1 MRLFALVPFVLLCCA
16 SLHAAETPNSLAKI
30 STASVARG
38 QPLPSWAEPLLP
50 IPPSTSRDALVQRL
64 VETQVWTGF
73 GPTAILYNRA
83 IQINH
88 RAGLGE
94 IGQFALSFLPSHQSL
109 SLHRV
114 AILRGDAVLDRTA
127 TVDARLLERESEL
140 DNGTYGG
147 ETTVQLLL
155 DDVRVGDTLWVTY
168 TITGDNPVFGTH
180 WGDMFRWDSTWP
192 VVQRRLT
199 ISHPAGKP
207 LFWRQLGDVPAATLK
222 PVIERTGAIERLRF
236 AGRDIAPVLLENKMP
251 ASFIPVRVVQF
262 SDFASWQDVAH
273 WATALFPARPAS
285 NEVAALAAQL
295 RTAGGTAEQAG
306 AALRWVQDEVRYFS
320 VSIGENSHRPQM
332 PETVLA
338 RRYGD
343 CKDKTYLLISILQAL
358 GIEAEPV
365 LLSARAPGWPAKL
378 QPTQNAFDHVIVRLH
393 IDGKIY
399 VVDPT
404 ETGQRGALDQLAP
417 AYPGAAALVVS
428 NATRG
433 LSVLP
438 DPAPAVPPYERVE
451 VFTVADFKGAATL
464 AARNIFRGDHA
475 ASARRRFAI
484 MRPVEV
490 ANDVLEHYERQ
501 YPGVTLLGAPVLVDD
516 APDGAFEVRARL
528 ALPTAVRKVEDR
540 YVLDYESQ
548 LADGTLGLPDK
559 LVRQFPFRFP
569 GGKVDARYRLKV
581 QWPASVRAR
590 HPDTVKLVD
599 HPYFSVRETYSMLG
613 NEVDYL
619 LDYRLKQSDVAA
631 ADLPGLQ
638 TALRGTQG
646 MLSGAFN
653 STGGAV
659 DAATRDLSMRG
670 YTAAQQLQDMRAAR
684 EEATVDQ
691 IGKWNMDA
699 LCWHLRSAS
708 ATFALQPADEQA
720 VSQTQRDAFGQD
732 ARPGARACRGQL
744 SLQDGNARDSAA
756 WFANEPGLDAG
767 DRVRLQWS
775 WASWYAGQHDAALV
789 QALAYID
796 AARAAG
802 DVNGSDVA
810 LAISLHVRAGKPVPA
825 VLATTLLLPVDAPW
839 PAPLLAWQ
847 RGALSEAALFKAI
860 DSYVPDARALA
871 QNDAWFHVGQRRL
884 ANGDQ
889 AGAAAAFRW
898 YQVDGV
904 RATVPFVLAAL
915 ELDGA
920 SRDPDLEAGN
930 AAWSRRA
937 FTEAVAAWGRAAG
950 RGNVE
955 AQSWLGRAYAVGSG
969 VAKDPVAARRLLEPA
984 AQAGSGRALFVL
996 ANLDLDGVDGDRVR
1010 GKAYLR
1016 RSVAAGY
1023 PNALLHMSLLYRRG
1037 VETPPDAGSALE
1049 LERQAA
1055 EMNNSAAQSAQ
1066 AFRYVHGD
1074 QVTRNDALARYW
1086 AERAIVN
1093 NDDAGYAALARLLM
1107 HGNAADQRTAVGMVR
1122 TLADAGDVSAML
1134 VMAHAAMRGAGQP
1147 VDRAAGRS
1155 WYGKAQQKEGIA
1167 SLGEFSSMV
1176 EEWGGDQSDA
1186 FDSMHLAAEDGEAEA
1201 QANLAWKYRA
1211 GLGTPVDLAASLRWL
1226 LAGVGQGNLTAINN
1240 LGDAYENGKGVALDM
1255 VRAMALYEQAAQRGS
1270 TAAFGSL
1277 ASVHEKGLGTR
1288 VDLPLAYTYLLLRQR
1303 YRVAARPGS
1312 PVEPRTLAMAEK
1324 LSAPDQVQAR
1334 AVADAWQPGQA
1345 LPR

>member
-1 MRLFALVPFVLLCCA
+1 MRLFALVPFAFVCCVN
-16 SLHAAETPNSLAKI
+16 LHAAETPNPLAKI

-38 QPLPSWAEPLLP
+38 QPLPAWAEPLSP

-64 VETQVWTGF
+64 SETQVWTGS

-94 IGQFALSFLPSHQSL
+94 IGQFALSFLPSHQTL

-168 TITGDNPVFGTH
+168 TITGANPVFGTH
-180 WGDMFRWDSTWP
+180 WGDMFQWDSTWP

-207 LFWRQLGDVPAATLK
+207 LFWRQLGDMPAPALK
-222 PVIERTGAIERLRF
+222 PVIERAGAIERLRF
-236 AGRDIAPVLLENKMP
+236 AGRDIAPVLVENKMP
-251 ASFIPVRVVQF
+251 TSFIPVRMVQF
-262 SDFASWQDVAH
+262 SDFASWQEVAQ
-273 WATALFPARPAS
+273 WAGALFPARPAS
-285 NEVAALAAQL
+285 TEVTALAAQF
-295 RTAGGTAEQAG
+295 RAAGGPAAQAG

-320 VSIGENSHRPQM
+320 VSIGENSHRPQL

-358 GIEAEPV
+358 GIDAEPV
-365 LLSARAPGWPAKL
+365 LLSARAPGYPAKL
-378 QPTQNAFDHVIVRLH
+378 QPTQNAFDHAIVRLH
-393 IDGKIY
+393 IAGKSY

-404 ETGQRGALDQLAP
+404 ETGQRGDLDQLAP
-417 AYPGAAALVVS
+417 AYPGAAVLVVS

-433 LSVLP
+433 LTLLP
-438 DPAPAVPPYERVE
+438 DPAPAAPPYERVE
-451 VFTVADFKGAATL
+451 VVTVADFKGAATL
-464 AARNIFRGDHA
+464 ASRDIFRGEHA
-475 ASARRRFAI
+475 VRARRRFGI

-501 YPGVTLLGAPVLVDD
+501 YPGVTLMGAPVLVDD
-516 APDGAFEVRARL
+516 APDGTFEVRARL
-528 ALPTAVRKVEDR
+528 ALPKAVRKVEDR

-569 GGKVDARYRLKV
+569 GGKVEARYRLKV

-638 TALRGTQG
+638 IALRGTQG

-653 STGGAV
+653 STDGTI

-670 YTAAQQLQDMRAAR
+670 YAAAQQLQDMRAAR
-684 EEATVDQ
+684 EEETADQ
-691 IGKWNMDA
+691 IGKWNMAA
-699 LCWHLRSAS
+699 LCWNLRSAG
-708 ATFALQPADEQA
+708 ATLTLQSSEERAA
-720 VSQTQRDAFGQD
+720 TQVQRNEFGQD
-732 ARPGARACRGQL
+732 TRPGARACRGQL

-775 WASWYAGQHDAALV
+775 WARWHAGEHDAALA
-789 QALAYID
+789 QALAYIN

-810 LAISLHVRAGKPVPA
+810 MATSLYVRAGKPVPA
-825 VLATTLLLPVDAPW
+825 VLATTLVLPVDGPW

-847 RGALSEAALFKAI
+847 RGVLSEAALFKAI
-860 DSYVPDARALA
+860 DAYVPDARALA
-871 QNDAWFHVGQRRL
+871 LNDAWFHVGQRRL
-884 ANGDQ
+884 AGGDK
-889 AGAAAAFRW
+889 AGAASAFRW

-904 RATVPFVLAAL
+904 RTTVPFVLAGL
-915 ELDGA
+915 EQDSAVHAA
-920 SRDPDLEAGN
+920 STQAMYRQADRDLTDAG
-930 AAWSRRA
+930 
-937 FTEAVAAWGRAAG
+937 
-950 RGNVE
+950 
-955 AQSWLGRAYAVGSG
+955 
-969 VAKDPVAARRLLEPA
+969 
-984 AQAGSGRALFVL
+984 
-996 ANLDLDGVDGDRVR
+996 GDRAR
-1010 GKAYLR
+1010 GMASLR
-1016 RSVAAGY
+1016 QAVAAGY
-1023 PNALLHMSLLYRRG
+1023 PGALLHMSWLYQRN
-1037 VETPPDAGSALE
+1037 VETPPDAGSAME

-1055 EMNNSAAQSAQ
+1055 EMDNRAAQVAR
-1066 AFRYVHGD
+1066 AFRFLHGN
-1074 QVTRNDALARYW
+1074 QVPRSDDLARYW
-1086 AERAIVN
+1086 AERAILGG
-1093 NDDAGYAALARLLM
+1093 DDGGYAVLARLLM
-1107 HGNAADQRTAVGMVR
+1107 RGNGDDQRSAVGMVR
-1122 TLADAGDVSAML
+1122 TLADAGNVPAML
-1134 VMAHAAMRGAGQP
+1134 VMAHAAMRGIGQP
-1147 VDRAAGRS
+1147 VDRAAART
-1155 WYGKAQQKEGIA
+1155 WYIKAQKKEVPD
-1167 SLGEFSSMV
+1167 SLGQFSSMIG
-1176 EEWGGDQSDA
+1176 EWGGDEGDA
-1186 FDSMHLAAEDGEAEA
+1186 FDTMLLAAEDGEAAA
-1201 QANLAWKYRA
+1201 QADLAWRYRE
-1211 GLGTPVDLAASLRWL
+1211 GLGTPVDAAASLRWL
-1226 LAGVGQGNLTAINN
+1226 RAAADQGSLVALNN
-1240 LGDAYENGKGVALDM
+1240 LGDAYETGRGVAPDI
-1255 VRAMALYEQAAQRGS
+1255 VRAMALYRQAAQRGGIS
-1270 TAAFGSL
+1270 AFGSL
-1277 ASVHEKGLGTR
+1277 ASVYEKGLGTR
-1288 VDLPLAYTYLLLRQR
+1288 VNLPVAYTCLLLRHR
-1303 YRVAARPGS
+1303 YRVVIRPGS
-1312 PVEPRTLAMAEK
+1312 PMEARALAMAEK
-1324 LSAPDQVQAR
+1324 LSAPELAQAR
-1334 AVADAWQPGQA
+1334 AAADAWQPGQP
-1345 LPR
+1345 LPGES